1 MEIDFNVT
9 RITKNVVQ
17 FLLSPCNFLVSSE
30 AFFCYANDLFKN
42 NMYTK
47 ESGRRSFLRLD
58 RWMKNSTGCFAR
70 HLALYE

>member
-1 MEIDFNVT
+1 MEIAFNVT
-9 RITKNVVQ
+9 WITKNVVQ
-17 FLLSPCNFLVSSE
+17 FLLSPCNFLGIVRGIL
-30 AFFCYANDLFKN
+30 CYANALFKD

-58 RWMKNSTGCFAR
+58 RWMKDSECFAR